1 MKALVK
7 KDATLTIKAGQIV
20 EISPEQFARA
30 ERLGFVEL
38 VVEKETKKKGA
49 AK

>member
-20 EISPEQFARA
+20 EISPEQFALA

-38 VVEKETKKKGA
+38 VVEKETKKKGT